1 MIVYWSVNRSE
12 VIGAAPN
19 CFSTLRLQYT
29 IAESREKRQ
38 NAVREMSQNG
48 LGDPFSRHER
58 RYQAA
63 DAAQSTS
70 FDPPRPNMLRTEPTH
85 IVVAGNLADWLSL
98 SLNLSR
104 FDERSKY
111 NTTLTRN

>member
-1 MIVYWSVNRSE
+1 MYWSVNRSE
-12 VIGAAPN
+12 VMGAAPN
-19 CFSTLRLQYT
+19 YFSTLRPQYA

-38 NAVREMSQNG
+38 NVVREMSQNG
-48 LGDPFSRHER
+48 LGDPFSRPER
-58 RYQAA
+58 RYEAA
-63 DAAQSTS
+63 GAAQSSS
-70 FDPPRPNMLRTEPTH
+70 FDPPRPNMLVTEPTY

>member
-1 MIVYWSVNRSE
+1 
-12 VIGAAPN
+12 
-19 CFSTLRLQYT
+19 
-29 IAESREKRQ
+29 
-38 NAVREMSQNG
+38 MSQNG

-70 FDPPRPNMLRTEPTH
+70 FDPPRPNMLRTEPTY

-98 SLNLSR
+98 LR
-104 FDERSKY
+104 AHERSREEKWLS
-111 NTTLTRN
+111 TAAIAPETAIEFTLCVQKS